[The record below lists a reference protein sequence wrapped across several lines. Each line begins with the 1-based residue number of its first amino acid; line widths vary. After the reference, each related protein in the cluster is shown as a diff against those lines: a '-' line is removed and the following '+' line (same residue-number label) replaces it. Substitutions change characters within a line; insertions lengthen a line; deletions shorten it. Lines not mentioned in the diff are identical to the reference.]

1 MKLISGRDFPYEEGE
16 ETDDWSLKFEFEG
29 YVYYMGQLDGPPG
42 WFCRM
47 SVEDYESGSDRWEKP
62 GNWIGEN
69 STIFKF
75 LK

>member
-1 MKLISGRDFPYEEGE
+1 
-16 ETDDWSLKFEFEG
+16 
-29 YVYYMGQLDGPPG
+29 MGQLDDFAG

-62 GNWIGEN
+62 GNWIDEN